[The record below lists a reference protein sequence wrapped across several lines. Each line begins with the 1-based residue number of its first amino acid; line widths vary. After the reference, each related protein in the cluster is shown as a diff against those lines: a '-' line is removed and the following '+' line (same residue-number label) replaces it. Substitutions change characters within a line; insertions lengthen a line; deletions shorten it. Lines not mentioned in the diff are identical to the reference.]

1 MISQICSH
9 SLART
14 CPQSKAKKHWSLSF
28 LGFCGSVVAGVASL
42 LTGCLLFPT
51 PGRLSGR
58 DSEAFGIAAVAMDLD
73 FVGVPTK

>member
-1 MISQICSH
+1 MISQICNH
-9 SLART
+9 SLAKT
-14 CPQSKAKKHWSLSF
+14 CPQSKAKKHWSLRF

-42 LTGCLLFPT
+42 LTGCLRPTT

-58 DSEAFGIAAVAMDLD
+58 DSETFGIAAVASDLD